1 MSASRPKAPSK
12 SQAAYLWCLIHAKY
26 SEKTFFPAASPPGSV
41 NSDGTYV
48 LGQSTEACQFD
59 YLSTQRVITL
69 ALL

>member
-1 MSASRPKAPSK
+1 MLNTQK
-12 SQAAYLWCLIHAKY
+12 H
-26 SEKTFFPAASPPGSV
+26 FFPAASPPGSV

-69 ALL
+69 TLL